1 MKWLHITPEIR
12 IAVFEKS
19 PRRDRSKKKPW
30 ESNKNPY
37 REIPNEELLNDLY
50 ELTIDVEVSDG

>member
-1 MKWLHITPEIR
+1 MKWLHITPEVR

-50 ELTIDVEVSDG
+50 EMVN

>member
-1 MKWLHITPEIR
+1 MKWLHITPEVR

-37 REIPNEELLNDLY
+37 REIPNVELLGDLY
-50 ELTIDVEVSDG
+50 LLTLDTEGG